1 MPVTSTGSQES
12 ELHGNIGQS
21 RAQIGVVA
29 RMTGFHRVQAL
40 GFEPLD
46 HGAGAAFLKM
56 RRRNQTTGVM
66 NYVGD
71 RTKGGE
77 TLLHEGGAPP
87 ADEAVKGIGEVC
99 GSPVADNGARD
110 VRSSKSA
117 SGRLLKH
124 AFKREI
130 DPEPVKMLNHLVG
143 SAEAICPAALQERL
157 QIDRT
162 RWKEVSEHVHLAPG
176 GQNRKLASSDHP
188 HSTAIARG
196 ERGGY
201 SGESV
206 VIGEGNGVQACSQGA
221 SDNSLGRKTP
231 IRSSRMHV
239 QVDGFGLSGVWRRI
253 QRRYPVSGEVQDGWE

>member
-1 MPVTSTGSQES
+1 
-12 ELHGNIGQS
+12 
-21 RAQIGVVA
+21 
-29 RMTGFHRVQAL
+29 MTGFHRVQAL

-239 QVDGFGLSGVWRRI
+239 QVDGFGPSGVWRGI